1 MANTIENL
9 RPTQFKKGDPRRINK
24 PKGARSFKTI
34 FEEAAREVADDL
46 KLGKK
51 PDAVQ
56 LEIVKRGIKKGLQGN
71 YNFYR
76 DTFDRL
82 YGKAKENI
90 NLEAEGQIQLNQEVK
105 IGEKNRKLLE
115 EFIKLRKSKI

>member
-1 MANTIENL
+1 MANKPENL
-9 RPTQFKKGDPRRINK
+9 KPFVKGDPRRINK

-34 FEEAAREVADDL
+34 FEEAAREVANDL

-51 PDAVQ
+51 PNAIQ
-56 LEIVKRGIKKGLQGN
+56 LEIIKRGIKEGLQGN

-90 NLEAEGQIQLNQEVK
+90 SLEAEGQIRFNEEIK

-115 EFIKLRKSKI
+115 EFIKLRKTKI